1 MSLICITFATPKQES
16 PAIAAALKKG
26 AMDIMH
32 WIILIVAG
40 LCEVGFTYCLGRAR
54 TATGVE
60 WWSWMAGF
68 IVFTVLSMGMLAKA
82 THHIPLGTAYPVWTG
97 IGAAGTVLVGI
108 LVFHEPTTFWRLF
121 FITTLVASIIGLKV
135 LS

>member
-16 PAIAAALKKG
+16 PAIAAALNKG

-54 TATGVE
+54 TATGLE

-108 LVFHEPTTFWRLF
+108 LVFHEPATFWRLF
-121 FITTLVASIIGLKV
+121 FITTLVASIIGLKA